1 MKEKRKRHSP
11 ALKAKVGLDAVIGIK
26 TVAQIAREN
35 NIHPVQVSQWKT
47 TVRDRLPELFDT
59 DRKEAQHQDELVAA
73 LHQKIGQLTIEVD
86 WFKKKCKQLGM

>member
-47 TVRDRLPELFDT
+47 MVRDRLPELFDT
-59 DRKEAQHQDELVAA
+59 DRKEAQNQDELVAA

-86 WFKKKCKQLGM
+86 WLKKKCKQLGM